1 MKDYNYI
8 AQNYWE
14 SQLEIIKEKESGE
27 SGQTKK
33 TKSRIRTNKDEY
45 Q

>member
-8 AQNYWE
+8 AQNYWK

-27 SGQTKK
+27 SGQRKK